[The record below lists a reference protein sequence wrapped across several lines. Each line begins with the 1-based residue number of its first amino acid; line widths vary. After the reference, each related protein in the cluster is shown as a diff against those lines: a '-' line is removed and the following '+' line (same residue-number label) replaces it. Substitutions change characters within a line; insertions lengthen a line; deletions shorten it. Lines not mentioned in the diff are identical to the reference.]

1 MYFAAIA
8 SSRQSFLSNS
18 FSFRHSFKP
27 KSNINYLTRP
37 NSICCKSQHDEDKT
51 DSSRKNEN
59 QLAKLAIATL
69 AVGVLAL
76 GSVGDASAAKSGGRV
91 GGQAFRSSAPRPPPR
106 INNRSRTNIY
116 VNPPVA
122 PPLIGGYGY
131 GGYGGYGWSPFS
143 FFAPGPAVAV
153 GVGGGFDILV
163 LFMFLG
169 AASAVARNF
178 FRSRNEEDDEDDY

>member
-8 SSRQSFLSNS
+8 SSKQSFLSNS
-18 FSFRHSFKP
+18 FSFRHGFSP
-27 KSNINYLTRP
+27 RSDINFTRP
-37 NSICCKSQHDEDKT
+37 NSISCKSPNHDDES
-51 DSSRKNEN
+51 DSSRENEN

-69 AVGVLAL
+69 AVSVLAL
-76 GSVGDASAAKSGGRV
+76 GSVGDAFAAKSGGRI

-106 INNRSRTNIY
+106 VNNNRSRTNIY
-116 VNPPVA
+116 VNPQVA

-131 GGYGGYGWSPFS
+131 GYGGYGWSPFS

-153 GVGGGFDILV
+153 GGGGGFDLLV
-163 LFMFLG
+163 LFMFFG

-178 FRSRNEEDDEDDY
+178 FRSRNDEDEDDDY

>member
-8 SSRQSFLSNS
+8 SSRHSSLSDS

-27 KSNINYLTRP
+27 RHSNKLSRP
-37 NSICCKSQHDEDKT
+37 YSICCKSPHHDDET

-76 GSVGDASAAKSGGRV
+76 GSVGDASAAKSGGRI

-116 VNPPVA
+116 VNPQVA

-131 GGYGGYGWSPFS
+131 GYGGWGWSPFS
-143 FFAPGPAVAV
+143 YFAPGPAVAV
-153 GVGGGFDILV
+153 GGGGGFDLLV
-163 LFMFLG
+163 LFMFFG
-169 AASAVARNF
+169 AASAVARNV

>member
-1 MYFAAIA
+1 MYLAAVA
-8 SSRQSFLSNS
+8 SSRQSFSS
-18 FSFRHSFKP
+18 DTFGFRHSFKP
-27 KSNINYLTRP
+27 RSNINLTRP
-37 NSICCKSQHDEDKT
+37 NSICCKSPHHDEDET
-51 DSSRKNEN
+51 GSSRKNEN

-76 GSVGDASAAKSGGRV
+76 GNVGDAFAAKSGGRV

-116 VNPPVA
+116 VNPQVA
-122 PPLIGGYGY
+122 PPLVGGYGY
-131 GGYGGYGWSPFS
+131 GYGGYGWSPFS

-153 GVGGGFDILV
+153 GAGGGGFDLLL
-163 LFMFLG
+163 LFMFFG

-178 FRSRNEEDDEDDY
+178 FRSRNDEDDGDDY

>member
-8 SSRQSFLSNS
+8 SSSKSFFLPNS
-18 FSFRHSFKP
+18 HGFRHSFKP
-27 KSNINYLTRP
+27 RSNIHLARP
-37 NSICCKSQHDEDKT
+37 NSICCKFPHHEDET
-51 DSSRKNEN
+51 DSSKKNEN
-59 QLAKLAIATL
+59 QLAKFAIATL

-76 GSVGDASAAKSGGRV
+76 GSVGDASAAKSGGRI

-131 GGYGGYGWSPFS
+131 GYGGYGWSPFS
-143 FFAPGPAVAV
+143 YFAPGPAVAV
-153 GVGGGFDILV
+153 GAGGGFDLLV
-163 LFMFLG
+163 LFMFFG